1 MRLANKVAVI
11 TGAGSGM
18 GKAMAQL
25 FVREGAK
32 VEPVTRTAAGATDTT
47 PRRQRPAGA
56 GDKGKG
62 KDGKGAASSGG

>member
-25 FVREGAK
+25 FSAEGARIICADISGAQGTTGVRAVTMQLSLGHGRK
-32 VEPVTRTAAGATDTT
+32 PFVEN
-47 PRRQRPAGA
+47 
-56 GDKGKG
+56 
-62 KDGKGAASSGG
+62 